1 MEGTQ
6 GLITIIALLFL
17 GLILGYV
24 RGEENERNRIYEVKT
39 TI

>member
-1 MEGTQ
+1 MEGVIT
-6 GLITIIALLFL
+6 GLVLILLALF
-17 GLILGYV
+17 LGYV